1 MGVLG
6 GSNLDDIYCEKV
18 CTFWTHIIND
28 PATVLAKLKPI
39 LNEPFLTR
47 ALLCHFINII
57 LKKWHTN
64 TMAGNVIY
72 ITRQELLLEA
82 STEQKYKIFLQ
93 FIVYYWVIIFIKVA
107 WSYPKSNFT

>member
-1 MGVLG
+1 
-6 GSNLDDIYCEKV
+6 
-18 CTFWTHIIND
+18 
-28 PATVLAKLKPI
+28 
-39 LNEPFLTR
+39 
-47 ALLCHFINII
+47 
-57 LKKWHTN
+57 
-64 TMAGNVIY
+64 MAGNGIY